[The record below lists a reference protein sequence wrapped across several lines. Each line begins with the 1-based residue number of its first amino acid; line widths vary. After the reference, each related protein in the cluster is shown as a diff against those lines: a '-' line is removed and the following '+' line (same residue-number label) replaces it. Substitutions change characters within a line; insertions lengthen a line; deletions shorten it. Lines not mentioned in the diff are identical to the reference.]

1 MVTVF
6 SGEIFVGR
14 DIFWCIL
21 IKSSNVQFLIEEPK
35 FLLYTALCVFWL
47 QVNVNFCVLIAL
59 SINRDQSMYLEKWW
73 LYIHNVR
80 PRNQLLCEIDS
91 REWYMEKF
99 FALVKYSL
107 HCKLLKIFDRN
118 YDAHNKIFQP
128 CIFFFTK
135 LILSHTVQKL

>member
-6 SGEIFVGR
+6 SGGIFVGR

-21 IKSSNVQFLIEEPK
+21 IKSSNVQFLVEEPK
-35 FLLYTALCVFWL
+35 FLLYTALCIFWL

-91 REWYMEKF
+91 RVWYMEKF
-99 FALVKYSL
+99 LLYLIAYIANFWKSLIGITMHVTKYFS
-107 HCKLLKIFDRN
+107 HIVF
-118 YDAHNKIFQP
+118 
-128 CIFFFTK
+128 FFFTK
-135 LILSHTVQKL
+135 SSHTVQKL

>member
-21 IKSSNVQFLIEEPK
+21 IKSSNVQFLVEEPK
-35 FLLYTALCVFWL
+35 FLLYTALCIFWL

-59 SINRDQSMYLEKWW
+59 SITRDQSMYLEKWW

-118 YDAHNKIFQP
+118 YDANNKIFQP
-128 CIFFFTK
+128 YIFF
-135 LILSHTVQKL
+135 LQN

>member
-99 FALVKYSL
+99 SLYIVKYSL
-107 HCKLLKIFDRN
+107 RCKLLKIFDRN
-118 YDAHNKIFQP
+118 YDALNKIFQP
-128 CIFFFTK
+128 CIFF
-135 LILSHTVQKL
+135 LQN